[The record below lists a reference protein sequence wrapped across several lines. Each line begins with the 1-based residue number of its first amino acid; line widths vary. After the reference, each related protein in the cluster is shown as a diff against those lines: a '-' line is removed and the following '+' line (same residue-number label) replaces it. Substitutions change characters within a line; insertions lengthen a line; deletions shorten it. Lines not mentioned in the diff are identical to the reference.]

1 MHVNFSEECFTENGI
16 TCNFFI
22 TVVGFGGLFFLLI
35 HIFVLSN
42 LKQMTIFIIQK
53 LNVYIYYMGFP
64 HSSVGKRSACNAG
77 DPSSFPGSG
86 RSPGEGI
93 GYTLLYSWVSLVAQL
108 VKNPPIIQ
116 ET

>member
-1 MHVNFSEECFTENGI
+1 MHVNFSEEYFTENGI

-53 LNVYIYYMGFP
+53 LNVYIY
-64 HSSVGKRSACNAG
+64 SVQVSRSVVSDSLRPNGLEHARLPC
-77 DPSSFPGSG
+77 PSPTP
-86 RSPGEGI
+86 RA
-93 GYTLLYSWVSLVAQL
+93 YSNSCPLSR
-108 VKNPPIIQ
+108 
-116 ET
+116 